1 MDFRKQCQKLSKMP
15 IAVCAV
21 LACLFAVSCA
31 GCSAG
36 PPAQSGWWPGLR
48 NSARI
53 CESCRT
59 NKTLSPTCKAP
70 EAVAVGAPAE
80 PPLPVPTEVPV
91 AATGTGTPEPVE
103 PIAAAQPPQVPAIPI
118 ISAIPE
124 TSAPVASAPEAFPV
138 APIVQNPESAASLDD
153 LNRCQNQMAEL
164 STRFSSLEDTHQK
177 SQHALVLL
185 LAEQRRLKLDNE
197 RLKRDL
203 ELNHQ
208 QDIESLDSLSQIIE
222 DVVSAPAAEI
232 SEIPGSAGSG
242 SKSAEDVPATPL
254 PAVEAG
260 T

>member
-1 MDFRKQCQKLSKMP
+1 MDILKKSQNRSRMP
-15 IAVCAV
+15 IAVTVV
-21 LACLFAVSCA
+21 LACVFAVSCA

-36 PPAQSGWWPGLR
+36 PPALSGWWPGLR
-48 NSARI
+48 NSAGD

-59 NKTLSPTCKAP
+59 NRTLPATCKAP
-70 EAVAVGAPAE
+70 ESVVVGAPTDA
-80 PPLPVPTEVPV
+80 PLPVPTELPA
-91 AATGTGTPEPVE
+91 AATTTATLEPVE
-103 PIAAAQPPQVPAIPI
+103 PITAAQPLQVPDVPI
-118 ISAIPE
+118 LPAM
-124 TSAPVASAPEAFPV
+124 PVASVPDTLPV
-138 APIVQNPESAASLDD
+138 APIVQNPEPSVSLDD

-164 STRFSSLEDTHQK
+164 NTRFSSLEDTHQK

-222 DVVSAPAAEI
+222 DVVSAPAAITPESI
-232 SEIPGSAGSG
+232 SSGGRGPNSTEAIPS
-242 SKSAEDVPATPL
+242 TPL